1 MLWNIASQA
10 EKRQVDA
17 VSHSRNAIIILLV
30 LAITFVTVQN
40 LTVHAILSYTLTL
53 SSSRIQE
60 ANNPGVVMTL
70 NVSGTTS
77 GAIYG
82 FAWNVTDPSG
92 TLNSYFSAGA
102 ANGPVLTLNAVYPRD
117 FSGASVKYN
126 GTYRV
131 NIFQTYP
138 APTTLAATGKFYAGL
153 TDSLFY
159 KRTAQIFVLAQ
170 GYASNENITI
180 RISHAGI
187 LASGFPKYQLADTT
201 GTFSYS
207 WQIPVSTP
215 LGSNNVTLSGQVTV
229 KKPADSQIFTVQ
241 PTSVSITQLAANVT
255 LLQGTQVAD
264 FSFSSTYPD
273 GTQAI
278 TGTATVRVIEPNG
291 ITNHL
296 VSATYNATSKL
307 FQGTYRLSSSSPSG
321 GWAAIIDPAGFD
333 DGYGNV
339 GPSTSVVRGF
349 IVEPAASS
357 QTPPTSTLTYLLLV
371 ALILM
376 AAALAVVISWVLFFG
391 RKKVQ
396 RNVLKVDFQSIEREA
411 ARVENR
417 DFFTKVH
424 DQLKQQQ
431 QTKPEEATKDG

>member
-1 MLWNIASQA
+1 M
-10 EKRQVDA
+10 
-17 VSHSRNAIIILLV
+17 
-30 LAITFVTVQN
+30 
-40 LTVHAILSYTLTL
+40 
-53 SSSRIQE
+53 
-60 ANNPGVVMTL
+60 
-70 NVSGTTS
+70 S
-77 GAIYG
+77 GALYG
-82 FAWNVTDPSG
+82 FSWNVTDPSG
-92 TLNSYFSAGA
+92 SLSSYFSGAA
-102 ANGPVLTLNAVYPRD
+102 ANGPVLTLTAVYPRD

-138 APTTLAATGKFYAGL
+138 TPTVLVATGRFYAGL
-153 TDSLFY
+153 TDSVLY
-159 KRTAQIFVLAQ
+159 KRTATVSILAQ
-170 GYASNENITI
+170 GYASSENITV
-180 RISHAGI
+180 RISHAGS
-187 LASGFPKYQLADTT
+187 LASGFPKYQLADST

-215 LGSNNVTLSGQVTV
+215 LGNNNVSLLGQVTV
-229 KKPADSQIFTVQ
+229 KKPSDSQIFAVQ
-241 PTSVSITQLAANVT
+241 PTSVSITQLVANVT
-255 LLQGTQVAD
+255 LLQGIHVAD

-273 GTQAI
+273 GIQAS
-278 TGTATVRVIEPNG
+278 TGTATVRVIEPDG
-291 ITNHL
+291 ITNHP
-296 VSATYNATSKL
+296 VSTTYNSTSKA
-307 FQGTYRLSSSSPSG
+307 FHGTYRLASSSPPG
-321 GWAAIIDPAGFD
+321 GWAAVIDPTAFD

-339 GPSTSVVRGF
+339 GPSISVVRGF

-376 AAALAVVISWVLFFG
+376 AAALAVVVSWVLFFG

-431 QTKPEEATKDG
+431 QAKPEEATKDG

>member
-1 MLWNIASQA
+1 M
-10 EKRQVDA
+10 
-17 VSHSRNAIIILLV
+17 
-30 LAITFVTVQN
+30 
-40 LTVHAILSYTLTL
+40 
-53 SSSRIQE
+53 
-60 ANNPGVVMTL
+60 
-70 NVSGTTS
+70 S
-77 GAIYG
+77 GAFYG
-82 FAWNVTDPSG
+82 FSWNVTDPSG
-92 TLNSYFSAGA
+92 SLGSFVYYIA
-102 ANGPVLTLNAVYPRD
+102 ANGPVLTVTAVYPRD

-138 APTTLAATGKFYAGL
+138 APTVLVATGRFYAGL
-153 TDSLFY
+153 TDSLAY
-159 KRTAQIFVLAQ
+159 KRTVTVITIAQ

-187 LASGFPKYQLADTT
+187 IAPGFPKYQLADTT

-215 LGSNNVTLSGQVTV
+215 LGSNNITLSGQASG
-229 KKPADSQIFTVQ
+229 KKPPDSQIFTVQ
-241 PTSVSITQLAANVT
+241 PTTVSITQLAANVT

-264 FSFSSTYPD
+264 FTFSSAYPD
-273 GTQAI
+273 GTQAN

-296 VSATYNATSKL
+296 VSATYNSTSKA

-321 GWAAIIDPAGFD
+321 GWAGVIDPAAFD

-339 GPSTSVVRGF
+339 GPTTSVVRGF
-349 IVEPAASS
+349 IVEPAAPS
-357 QTPPTSTLTYLLLV
+357 QTPTSAVTYLLLV
-371 ALILM
+371 AVILM
-376 AAALAVVISWVLFFG
+376 AAALAVVVSWILFFG
-391 RKKVQ
+391 RKRIQ

-417 DFFTKVH
+417 DFFAKVH

-431 QTKPEEATKDG
+431 QQTKPEEDTKNG

>member
-1 MLWNIASQA
+1 
-10 EKRQVDA
+10 
-17 VSHSRNAIIILLV
+17 
-30 LAITFVTVQN
+30 
-40 LTVHAILSYTLTL
+40 
-53 SSSRIQE
+53 
-60 ANNPGVVMTL
+60 MTL

-77 GAIYG
+77 GALYG
-82 FAWNVTDPSG
+82 FSWNVTDPSG
-92 TLNSYFSAGA
+92 SLSSYFSGAA
-102 ANGPVLTLNAVYPRD
+102 ANGPVLILTAVYPRD

-138 APTTLAATGKFYAGL
+138 TPTVLVATGKFYAGL
-153 TDSLFY
+153 TDSLAY
-159 KRTAQIFVLAQ
+159 KRTAAVLILAQ

-180 RISHAGI
+180 RISHAGV
-187 LASGFPKYQLADTT
+187 LASGFPKYQLADST

-215 LGSNNVTLSGQVTV
+215 LGSNNVTLSGKVSV
-229 KKPADSQIFTVQ
+229 KKPSDSQIFTVQ

-264 FSFSSTYPD
+264 FTFSSTYPD
-273 GTQAI
+273 GTQAN
-278 TGTATVRVIEPNG
+278 TGTAAVRVIEPNG

-296 VSATYNATSKL
+296 ISATYNATSKA
-307 FQGTYRLSSSSPSG
+307 FQGTYPLSSISPSG
-321 GWAAIIDPAGFD
+321 GWAAIIDSAAFD

-339 GPSTSVVRGF
+339 GPTTSVVRGF
-349 IVEPAASS
+349 IVEPTASS
-357 QTPPTSTLTYLLLV
+357 QTPPTSTVTYLLLV
-371 ALILM
+371 AVILM
-376 AAALAVVISWVLFFG
+376 AAALAVVVSWILFFG

-411 ARVENR
+411 ARVEHR
-417 DFFTKVH
+417 DFFAKIH

-431 QTKPEEATKDG
+431 TKPEEEPKNG

>member
-1 MLWNIASQA
+1 ML
-10 EKRQVDA
+10 
-17 VSHSRNAIIILLV
+17 
-30 LAITFVTVQN
+30 VTVQ
-40 LTVHAILSYTLTL
+40 TPSVHAALTYTLTT
-53 SSSRIQE
+53 STGRVQE
-60 ANNPGVVMTL
+60 TNSPGVVMTL

-77 GAIYG
+77 GALYG
-82 FAWNVTDPSG
+82 FSWNVTDPSG
-92 TLNSYFSAGA
+92 SLSSFFSGAA
-102 ANGPVLTLNAVYPRD
+102 ANGPVLTLTAVYPRD
-117 FSGASVKYN
+117 FSGASIKYN

-131 NIFQTYP
+131 SIFQTYP
-138 APTTLAATGKFYAGL
+138 APTTLVATGKFYAGL
-153 TDSLFY
+153 TDSLVY
-159 KRTAQIFVLAQ
+159 KRTAQVFILAQ

-187 LASGFPKYQLADTT
+187 FAFGFPRYQLANAT
-201 GTFSYS
+201 GTFSYL

-215 LGSNNVTLSGQVTV
+215 LGSNNVTLSGQVSV
-229 KKPADSQIFTVQ
+229 KKPPDSQIFTIQ
-241 PTSVSITQLAANVT
+241 PTSASISQLAANVT
-255 LLQGTQVAD
+255 LLQGTQAVS
-264 FSFSSTYPD
+264 FSFSTTYPD
-273 GTQAI
+273 GSHAN
-278 TGTATVRVIEPNG
+278 TGSATVRVIEPNG

-296 VSATYNATSKL
+296 VTVAYNSTSKA
-307 FQGTYRLSSSSPSG
+307 FEGTYRPGSGPAG
-321 GWAAIIDPAGFD
+321 GWAAVIDPAAFD

-376 AAALAVVISWVLFFG
+376 AAALAVVVSWVLFFG

>member
-1 MLWNIASQA
+1 
-10 EKRQVDA
+10 
-17 VSHSRNAIIILLV
+17 
-30 LAITFVTVQN
+30 
-40 LTVHAILSYTLTL
+40 
-53 SSSRIQE
+53 
-60 ANNPGVVMTL
+60 MTL
-70 NVSGTTS
+70 NVSGTAS
-77 GAIYG
+77 GAFYG
-82 FAWNVTDPSG
+82 FSWNVTDPSG
-92 TLNSYFSAGA
+92 SLGSFVYYIA
-102 ANGPVLTLNAVYPRD
+102 ANGPILTLTAVYPRD

-138 APTTLAATGKFYAGL
+138 APTVLVATGKFYAGL
-153 TDSLFY
+153 TDSLAY
-159 KRTAQIFVLAQ
+159 KRTATVITIAQ

-187 LASGFPKYQLADTT
+187 LAPGFPKYQLADTT
-201 GTFSYS
+201 GSFSYS

-215 LGSNNVTLSGQVTV
+215 LGSNNITLSGQASV
-229 KKPADSQIFTVQ
+229 KKPPDSQIFTVQ

-255 LLQGTQVAD
+255 LLHGTQVAD
-264 FSFSSTYPD
+264 FTFSSTYPN
-273 GTQAI
+273 GTQAN
-278 TGTATVRVIEPNG
+278 TGTTTVRVIEPNG

-296 VSATYNATSKL
+296 VSATYNATSKA

-321 GWAAIIDPAGFD
+321 GWAAVIDPAAFD

-339 GPSTSVVRGF
+339 GPTTSVVRGF

-357 QTPPTSTLTYLLLV
+357 QTPTSAVTYLLLV
-371 ALILM
+371 AVILM
-376 AAALAVVISWVLFFG
+376 AAALAVVVSWILFFG

-417 DFFTKVH
+417 DFFAKVH

-431 QTKPEEATKDG
+431 AKPEEEPKNG

>member
-1 MLWNIASQA
+1 MTSQA

-17 VSHSRNAIIILLV
+17 LSHSRNVVIIFLV
-30 LAITFVTVQN
+30 LSITFVTM
-40 LTVHAILSYTLTL
+40 LSSPVHAAPSYTLAL

-60 ANNPGVVMTL
+60 ANNPGELMTL

-126 GTYRV
+126 GSYRV

-138 APTTLAATGKFYAGL
+138 GPTTLVATGKFYAGL
-153 TDSLFY
+153 TDSLVY
-159 KRTAQIFVLAQ
+159 KRTAQVFILAQ

-201 GTFSYS
+201 GTFAYF
-207 WQIPVSTP
+207 WQMPVSTP
-215 LGSNNVTLSGQVTV
+215 LGSNNVSLSGQVTV
-229 KKPADSQIFTVQ
+229 KKPSDSQIFTVQ
-241 PTSVSITQLAANVT
+241 PTTVSITELAANVT
-255 LLQGTQVAD
+255 LLQVTEVAD
-264 FSFSSTYPD
+264 FTFSSTYPD
-273 GTQAI
+273 GTQAN
-278 TGTATVRVIEPNG
+278 TGTANVRVVEPNG

-296 VSATYNATSKL
+296 VSVTYNSTSKA
-307 FQGTYRLSSSSPSG
+307 FHGTYRLASSSPSG
-321 GWAAIIDPAGFD
+321 GWAAVIDPAAFD

-339 GPSTSVVRGF
+339 GPTTSVVRGF
-349 IVEPAASS
+349 IVEPAVTS

-371 ALILM
+371 AVILM
-376 AAALAVVISWVLFFG
+376 AAALAVVVFWVLFFG

-417 DFFTKVH
+417 DFFAKVH
-424 DQLKQQQ
+424 DQLKKQQ
-431 QTKPEEATKDG
+431 QTKPEEEPKNG

>member
-1 MLWNIASQA
+1 
-10 EKRQVDA
+10 VDA

-60 ANNPGVVMTL
+60 ASNPGVVMTL

-153 TDSLFY
+153 TDSLVY
-159 KRTAQIFVLAQ
+159 KRTAQIFVLVQ

-273 GTQAI
+273 GTQAS

-296 VSATYNATSKL
+296 VSATYNATSKV
-307 FQGTYRLSSSSPSG
+307 FHGTYRLSSSSPSG

-424 DQLKQQQ
+424 DQLKQKQ
-431 QTKPEEATKDG
+431 QTIPEEATKDG